1 MKKTFKFLMLTL
13 TMISLLAGFMVMAS
27 AVDVPSS
34 YLGASDYLISD
45 GTIPNASQPI
55 FKDGKVTFKINLA
68 SGVTVTGAL
77 VTVKFDKSVLR
88 VVDAGPVT
96 TTDEEGNKTE
106 IVTGMHTHGFAQYDD
121 SAYTFAYISANGYK
135 TGNSGKEFAYITFE
149 VIDKNYPLTTVE
161 FVAGN
166 YASTEIIK
174 EYKNFTTIDA
184 GNITSFEA
192 GKNSITINWKSI
204 PGATEYLL
212 YRKGGEDSKFR
223 VLATVSGITYKD
235 SENIANNT
243 TYTYAV
249 RGKTQTGDYGWYV
262 GQSFSYMDTVAI
274 TVTNEKSGVKVA
286 WDKVDGATS
295 YKVYKRELEKNEW
308 VKLKEVEGDIL
319 TVTDKDVIS
328 GESYEYSVS
337 VCRNGSESSKSD
349 AVKINCVRM
358 VSQVTLA
365 NHADGVSIKWTE
377 VNGAENYRVYR
388 KLKGESSWTRL
399 ATLSNKT
406 TSYVDKGA
414 TSGELN
420 YYTVRVYSAET
431 WSAYETYGINYIA
444 TPKVRSTSTAAGKG
458 VTLNWGAVPG
468 AAKYRVYRA
477 SDDGKKWV
485 LQSTVTTT
493 SYTDKNVTLGKS
505 YKYTLRAE
513 NSSNLSSY
521 VKEGWT
527 VQYTLATPSVSKV
540 TTTSNSIKIQWGA
553 VSGAEGYR
561 VYRKANGESKWSQ
574 VAKVTGTTYTDKNV
588 KVGSVYTYTLR
599 AYKGSTLSAYNKS
612 GWVGVILKTPTV
624 KIANAATGVKVSW
637 SKVSGAAG
645 YTVYSSQYDSST
657 GKWSSWKNRGTTK
670 ATTISWVDTK
680 TTSGTKYKYTVRAV
694 NGLCKSD
701 YKSSNELLYLAQPT
715 VKIANV
721 DGGINVSWTKATGAT
736 GYRVYR
742 SQYDIKT
749 STWTSWKNMGT
760 AKANKTSWVDKSVVD
775 GTTYKYTVRT
785 VNGNVLSSYAASS
798 NLKFL
803 KTPKLL
809 SCVNTEE
816 GIVVSFEKNKN
827 ADSYNVYRKTNYTN
841 WVLLATISDTE
852 YTDKDVIQ
860 GTEYIY
866 TVRSI
871 SGKSM
876 SYYNKTG
883 ISVQV

>member
-1 MKKTFKFLMLTL
+1 MKKTFKILMLTL
-13 TMISLLAGFMVMAS
+13 TIVSLLSGFMVMAS
-27 AVDVPSS
+27 AVDVPQS
-34 YLGASDYLISD
+34 YIGATNYLVND
-45 GTIPNASQPI
+45 GTIANASQPI
-55 FKDGKVTFKINLA
+55 FKDGKATFKINLA

-77 VTVKFDKSVLR
+77 VTVKFDKNVLR

-106 IVTGMHTHGFAQYDD
+106 VVTGMHTHGFAQYDD
-121 SAYTFAYISANGYK
+121 SAYTFAYISANGYNTGK
-135 TGNSGKEFAYITFE
+135 TGKEFAYITFE

-161 FVAGN
+161 FVAGD
-166 YASTEIIK
+166 YSSTETIK

-235 SENIANNT
+235 VEKITNNT

-249 RGKTQTGDYGWYV
+249 RGKTATGDYGWYV
-262 GQSFSYMDTVAI
+262 GESFSYMDTVAI
-274 TVTNEKSGVKVA
+274 TVTNEKSGVKIA
-286 WDKVDGATS
+286 WDKVEGATG
-295 YKVYKRELEKNEW
+295 YKVYKRDSDKTEWMELKN
-308 VKLKEVEGDIL
+308 VEGDVL
-319 TVTDKDVIS
+319 SVTDTEVTS

-337 VCRNGSESSKSD
+337 VCRNGSESAKSD

-358 VSQVTLA
+358 ISQVTLA
-365 NHADGVSIKWTE
+365 NHADGVSVKWTE

-388 KLKGESSWTRL
+388 KLKGETSWTRL

-414 TSGELN
+414 TSGTLN
-420 YYTVRVYSAET
+420 YYAVRAYSAET

-444 TPKVRSTSTAAGKG
+444 TPKVRSTSTAVNKG
-458 VTLNWGAVPG
+458 ITLNWGAIPG
-468 AAKYRVYRA
+468 AAKYRVYRM

-485 LQSTVTTT
+485 LQGKVTAT

-513 NSSNLSSY
+513 NSSNLSAY

-527 VQYTLATPSVSKV
+527 VQYTLATPSVNKV
-540 TTTSNSIKIQWGA
+540 IISNNAIKIQWSA

-561 VYRKANGESKWSQ
+561 VYRKAPGETKWSQ
-574 VAKVTGTTYTDKNV
+574 VAKVTGTSYTDKNV
-588 KVGSVYTYTLR
+588 KTGSVYTYTLR
-599 AYKGSTLSAYNKS
+599 AYKGKILSAYNKS

-624 KIANAATGVKVSW
+624 KIANASTGVKVSW

-645 YTVYSSQYDSST
+645 YTVYSSQYDAST

-670 ATTISWVDTK
+670 VTTTSWVDK
-680 TTSGTKYKYTVRAV
+680 KATSGTKYKYTVRAV
-694 NGLCKSD
+694 NGLCKSA
-701 YKSSNELLYLAQPT
+701 YKASSELLYLAQPT
-715 VKIANV
+715 VKISNV
-721 DGGINVSWTKATGAT
+721 DTGVKVSWTKATGAT

-742 SQYDIKT
+742 SQYDEIN
-749 STWTSWKNMGT
+749 STWSSWKNMGT
-760 AKANKTSWVDKSVVD
+760 AKASVTSWVDKSVVD
-775 GTTYKYTVRT
+775 GTTYKYTVRS
-785 VNGNVLSSYAASS
+785 VNGKVLSSYAASS
-798 NLKFL
+798 GLMFL
-803 KTPKLL
+803 KVPGLT
-809 SCVNTEE
+809 SCENTEE
-816 GIVVSFEKNKN
+816 GIVVTFEKNEN

-841 WVLLATISDTE
+841 WVLLATINGTV

-871 SGKSM
+871 NGDSV

-883 ISVQV
+883 ISVQL